1 LSLYNGS
8 PAFAEHDVRRD
19 QEGRA
24 IMTKLL
30 EIQIAPDD
38 LEFLKTN
45 QYLLCFAKIPQSY
58 NTAIIWQC
66 FSDYLQNNPLSWPLQ
81 YEVFGS
87 SSFITGG
94 VATIDT
100 NTATI
105 ALGRQITLTA
115 DAVFQSQ
122 AAGAP
127 ANSFT
132 IHNEYRQKIYL
143 GFGGWSTGPDGVP
156 RMTPIFVMP
165 TPASDFDTFTPV
177 EIVKVWFQQNV
188 VTGTI
193 VDSTSIS
200 NAIDIDVRTRDFGK
214 LLYQGGK
221 WSEQTGGWS
230 NTL

>member
-1 LSLYNGS
+1 MLRRRSAR
-8 PAFAEHDVRRD
+8 PAGRRD

-24 IMTKLL
+24 TMTKLL
-30 EIQIAPDD
+30 EVQIAPDD

-58 NTAIIWQC
+58 NSAIVWQC

-81 YEVFGS
+81 YQVFGS

-105 ALGRQITLTA
+105 ALGQQITLSA
-115 DAVFQSQ
+115 DAVFQSP
-122 AAGAP
+122 AVGGP
-127 ANSFT
+127 ANSFM

-143 GFGGWSTGPDGVP
+143 GFGGWSIGPDGVP

-165 TPASDFDTFTPV
+165 TPPADFNAFTPV

-193 VDSTSIS
+193 VDSTSIPNS
-200 NAIDIDVRTRDFGK
+200 IDIDVRTRDFGK
-214 LLYQGGK
+214 LLYRDGK
-221 WSEQTGGWS
+221 WSEQSGTWS

>member
-1 LSLYNGS
+1 
-8 PAFAEHDVRRD
+8 
-19 QEGRA
+19 
-24 IMTKLL
+24 MTKLL
-30 EIQIAPDD
+30 EVQIAPDD

-58 NTAIIWQC
+58 NSAIVWQC
-66 FSDYLQNNPLSWPLQ
+66 FSGYLQNNPLSWPAQ
-81 YEVFGS
+81 YQVFGS

-100 NTATI
+100 STAMI
-105 ALGRQITLTA
+105 ALGQQITLSA
-115 DAVFQSQ
+115 DAAFQST
-122 AAGAP
+122 AVGAP

-143 GFGGWSTGPDGVP
+143 GFGGASTGPDGVQ
-156 RMTPIFVMP
+156 RTTPIFVMSA
-165 TPASDFDTFTPV
+165 PATDFNTFTPV

-188 VTGTI
+188 VTSTI
-193 VDSTSIS
+193 VDSTSIPNS
-200 NAIDIDVRTRDFGK
+200 IEIDLRSRDFGK

>member
-1 LSLYNGS
+1 MLRRRSAR
-8 PAFAEHDVRRD
+8 PAGRRD

-24 IMTKLL
+24 TMTKLL
-30 EIQIAPDD
+30 EVQIAPDD

-45 QYLLCFAKIPQSY
+45 QYLLCFAKMSQSY
-58 NTAIIWQC
+58 NSAIIWQC
-66 FSDYLQNNPLSWPLQ
+66 FSDYLQNNPLSWPVQ
-81 YEVFGS
+81 YQVFGS

-105 ALGRQITLTA
+105 ALGQQITLSA
-115 DAVFQSQ
+115 DAVFQPPVV
-122 AAGAP
+122 GGP

-143 GFGGWSTGPDGVP
+143 GFGGASIGPDGVP
-156 RMTPIFVMP
+156 RITPIFVMP
-165 TPASDFDTFTPV
+165 TPAADFNVFTPV

-193 VDSTSIS
+193 VDSTSIPNS
-200 NAIDIDVRTRDFGK
+200 IDIDLRTRDFGK

-221 WSEQTGGWS
+221 WSEQTGAWS
-230 NTL
+230 NAL

>member
-1 LSLYNGS
+1 MLGRRSAR
-8 PAFAEHDVRRD
+8 PAGRRD

-24 IMTKLL
+24 TMTKLL
-30 EIQIAPDD
+30 EVQIAPDD

-58 NTAIIWQC
+58 NAAIVWQC
-66 FSDYLQNNPLSWPLQ
+66 FSDYLQNNPLSWPTQ
-81 YEVFGS
+81 YQVFGS

-105 ALGRQITLTA
+105 APGQQITLSA
-115 DAVFQSQ
+115 DAAFQSP
-122 AAGAP
+122 GVGGP

-143 GFGGWSTGPDGVP
+143 GFGGASAGPDGVW

-165 TPASDFDTFTPV
+165 TPATDFNVFTPV

-193 VDSTSIS
+193 VDSNSIPGS
-200 NAIDIDVRTRDFGK
+200 INIDVRTRDFGK

-221 WSEQTGGWS
+221 WSEQSGAWS